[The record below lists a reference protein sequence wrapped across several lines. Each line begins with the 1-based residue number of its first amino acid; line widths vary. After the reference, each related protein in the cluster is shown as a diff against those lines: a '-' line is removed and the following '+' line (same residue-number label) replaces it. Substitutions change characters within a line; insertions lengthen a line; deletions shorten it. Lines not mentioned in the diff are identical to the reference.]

1 MSNCW
6 LLRSDWSITPY
17 PDFVIHSILSLQTE
31 KTYNYQVI
39 LLYDSSPK
47 FCFSR
52 KPHQSIQV
60 ITSQGK
66 WKPVDTGSK
75 WDQLGECFKT
85 YINNEQ
91 LWIVQFEQDLCGI
104 PLTEFWMV
112 TFPNS
117 IFNLAILK
125 MELIHVKILRNK
137 LMEMIPQ
144 NNFIKF
150 KILLEILIIMHSSHT
165 AHPD

>member
-1 MSNCW
+1 M
-6 LLRSDWSITPY
+6 LGDWSITPY
-17 PDFVIHSILSLQTE
+17 PDFVIYSICNLQTE

-52 KPHQSIQV
+52 KPQRSIQV
-60 ITSQGK
+60 IASKGK
-66 WKPVDTGSK
+66 WKPMGTGSK
-75 WDQLGECFKT
+75 WDQQSKCFKT
-85 YINNEQ
+85 SVNNEQ
-91 LWIVQFEQDLCGI
+91 LWIVQFEQDICGI
-104 PLTEFWMV
+104 SLTEFWRV

-117 IFNLAILK
+117 IFHLAILK
-125 MELIHVKILRNK
+125 MELIHVEILRNK
-137 LMEMIPQ
+137 LMEIIPQ

-150 KILLEILIIMHSSHT
+150 KTLLEIPIIMHSSHT